1 MALFLQGSIA
11 PQAMWAVVGA
21 GIRAAIDIGAH
32 RRKMYASTPTV
43 EEELWRR
50 AFWYVGFPPGPSVP
64 T

>member
-1 MALFLQGSIA
+1 MALFLHGSTA
-11 PQAMWAVVGA
+11 PQATWAVIGA

-50 AFWYVGFPPGPSVP
+50 AFWCVDLSLCVRA
-64 T
+64 